1 MLLKNDF
8 EPIFLVAA
16 RTNWR
21 FKIGISRGSSAVSRV
36 QSYFRKFGNS
46 ARKAKA
52 NMELFIRSL
61 FQFQVTHSNKFLHRY
76 SGPNQFD
83 WPAILDDHTKGQV
96 MSKCIDKII
105 DFPKYHR
112 KKLIDFCPESL
123 FRLKNIQ
130 DISLVFRNFVFT
142 SSFVLFCV

>member
-1 MLLKNDF
+1 MMITIIIMILWLVTLFQMLLQNNF
-8 EPIFLVAA
+8 EPILLVAA

-61 FQFQVTHSNKFLHRY
+61 FQFQVTHLNTFLHIH
-76 SGPNQFD
+76 
-83 WPAILDDHTKGQV
+83 WTW
-96 MSKCIDKII
+96 
-105 DFPKYHR
+105 
-112 KKLIDFCPESL
+112 
-123 FRLKNIQ
+123 LKNCWYQ
-130 DISLVFRNFVFT
+130 PTFMMFRSQSIWLTTN
-142 SSFVLFCV
+142 SGKLFFFPVHWWSY

>member
-1 MLLKNDF
+1 MTRNIFFIFQMLLQNNF
-8 EPIFLVAA
+8 EPIMLVAA

-76 SGPNQFD
+76 SLNVIEKIVDFNQLLWYLGLNQFD
-83 WPAILDDHTKGQV
+83 WLLILENYFFPNSL
-96 MSKCIDKII
+96 MII
-105 DFPKYHR
+105 LTFAKYYLR
-112 KKLIDFCPESL
+112 ENPSFLLKK
-123 FRLKNIQ
+123 
-130 DISLVFRNFVFT
+130 
-142 SSFVLFCV
+142 

>member
-1 MLLKNDF
+1 MFIRLLRYGTMTWIYIFFYIFQMLLQNNF
-8 EPIFLVAA
+8 EPILLVAA

-61 FQFQVTHSNKFLHRY
+61 FQFQVPHSIKFLHIHWM
-76 SGPNQFD
+76 G
-83 WPAILDDHTKGQV
+83 
-96 MSKCIDKII
+96 
-105 DFPKYHR
+105 
-112 KKLIDFCPESL
+112 
-123 FRLKNIQ
+123 LKNCWFQPTFMI
-130 DISLVFRNFVFT
+130 FRSQSIWLTTN
-142 SSFVLFCV
+142 SGKRLFFPIHWWSY

>member
-1 MLLKNDF
+1 MMITIIIMIQWLVTFFFIFQMLLQNNF
-8 EPIFLVAA
+8 EPILLVAA

-61 FQFQVTHSNKFLHRY
+61 FQFQVTHSNKFLHIH
-76 SGPNQFD
+76 
-83 WPAILDDHTKGQV
+83 WTW
-96 MSKCIDKII
+96 
-105 DFPKYHR
+105 
-112 KKLIDFCPESL
+112 
-123 FRLKNIQ
+123 LKNCWNQPTFMI
-130 DISLVFRNFVFT
+130 FRSQSIWLTTN
-142 SSFVLFCV
+142 SGKLFFFPVHWWSY

>member
-1 MLLKNDF
+1 MLLQNNF
-8 EPIFLVAA
+8 EPIMLVAA

-61 FQFQVTHSNKFLHRY
+61 FQFQVTHSNKFLHIHWTWLKNCWYQPTFMIFRSQSIWLTTN
-76 SGPNQFD
+76 SGKLFFSQFT
-83 WPAILDDHTKGQV
+83 DDHTNLCEILSSRK
-96 MSKCIDKII
+96 SK
-105 DFPKYHR
+105 FPVKEIV
-112 KKLIDFCPESL
+112 LIYVEGIL
-123 FRLKNIQ
+123 
-130 DISLVFRNFVFT
+130 
-142 SSFVLFCV
+142 